1 MPKRTDIK
9 SIMIIGAGPIVIGQ
23 ACEFDY
29 SGAQACK
36 ALREEG
42 YRVILVNSNPATI
55 MTDPGLA
62 DATYIE
68 PITPEVVAKIIEK
81 ERPDALL
88 PTMGGQTGLNT
99 SLALEEMGVLEEFG
113 VEMIGAKRE
122 AIEMAEDRK
131 LFREAMDRLGLENP
145 RATIVTAPKKD
156 NGSADLEAGVQ
167 IALEALEDIGLPAII
182 RPAFTLG
189 GTGGGVAYNR
199 EDYIHYCRSGM
210 DASPVNQILVDESLL
225 GWKEY
230 EMEVVRDKADN
241 AIIVCS
247 IENVDPM
254 GVHTGD
260 SITVA
265 PALTLTDKEY
275 QIMRTASIAVL
286 REIGVETGGSN
297 VQWAV
302 NPDDGRMV
310 VIEMNPRVSR
320 SSALASKAT
329 GFPIAK
335 IAAKLAVGYT
345 LDELDNDITK
355 VTPASFEPTIDY
367 VVTKIPKFAFEKFP
381 GSEPFLTTA
390 MKSVGE
396 AMAIGRTIH
405 ESMQKALASM
415 ESGLTGFD
423 EVDIPGVHAGLWESV
438 GADDKAAVIKAIS
451 QQTPDR
457 LRTIAQAMRH
467 GLSDVEIQGV
477 TKFDPWFLAR
487 IREIIDAEREI
498 RKNGLPMR
506 EDKLRALKMLGFSD
520 ARLGALTGRDEDNV
534 RRARHNLGVKAVFK
548 RIDTCAAEFEAQ
560 TPYMYSTYESPMM
573 GEVECEARPS
583 DRKKVVILGGGPNRI
598 GQGIEFDYCCCHAC
612 FALTDA
618 GYETIMVNCNP
629 ETVSTDYDTS
639 DRLYFEPLTM
649 EHVME
654 ILRVEQENGTLHG
667 VIVQFGGQT
676 PLKLA
681 NALEAEGIPILGTTP
696 DAIDLAEDRE
706 RFQALVNE
714 LGLKQPK
721 NGIASTDEQAL
732 KIAEE
737 IGFPLVIRP
746 SYVLGGR
753 AMEIV
758 RDMDQLKRYIK
769 EAVVVSGDSPVLL
782 DSYLSGAV
790 ELDVDA
796 ICDGTDVHVA
806 GIMQHIEEAGVHSGD
821 SACSLPPYSLDKDV
835 IERIKEQS
843 FALAKAL
850 NVVGLMNVQFAIKD
864 NEIYLIE
871 VNPRA
876 SRTVPF
882 VAKATD
888 SAIASIAARVMAGE
902 PLSNF
907 PQRAPYE
914 PDAGYDVNTPMADP
928 MTLADPDMPWF
939 SVKEAVLPFARFPG
953 VDTIL
958 GPEMR
963 STGEVMGWDRSFAR
977 AFLKA
982 QMGAGMVLPS
992 KGRAFISIK
1001 DQDKTEVMLDTARIL
1016 IGQGFELVA
1025 TRGTQGWLAGHG
1037 VECAI
1042 VNKVYEGRPHVVD
1055 MLKDG
1060 GIQLVLNTTEGTQA
1074 VEDSKPM
1081 REVALY
1087 DKIPYFTTAAGAH
1100 AAARAIQ
1107 AQAEGEVE
1115 VKSLQG

>member
-1 MPKRTDIK
+1 MPKRTDIS

-55 MTDPGLA
+55 MTDPGMA

-68 PITPEVVAKIIEK
+68 PITPEIVAKIIEK

-99 SLALEEMGVLEEFG
+99 ALSLEEMGVLDKFG
-113 VEMIGAKRE
+113 VEMIGAKRD
-122 AIEMAEDRK
+122 AIEMAEDRA
-131 LFREAMDRLGLENP
+131 LFREAMNRIGLENP
-145 RATIVTAPKKD
+145 KATIVTAPKKE
-156 NGSADLEAGVQ
+156 NGTADLNEGVR
-167 IALEALEDIGLPAII
+167 IAIEALDEIGLPAII

-199 EDYIHYCRSGM
+199 EDYEYYCRTGM

-225 GWKEY
+225 GWKEF

-275 QIMRTASIAVL
+275 QIMRNGSIAVL

-297 VQWAV
+297 VQWAI
-302 NPDDGRMV
+302 NPEDGRMV

-355 VTPASFEPTIDY
+355 VTPASFEPSIDY
-367 VVTKIPKFAFEKFP
+367 VVTKIPRFAFEKFP
-381 GSEPFLTTA
+381 GAKPYLTTA

-396 AMAIGRTIH
+396 TMAIGRTIH
-405 ESMQKALASM
+405 ESLQKALASM
-415 ESGLTGFD
+415 ETGLTGFD
-423 EVDIPGVHAGLWESV
+423 EIEIE
-438 GADDKAAVIKAIS
+438 GAPEKSAVIKAIS
-451 QQTPDR
+451 KQTPDR
-457 LRTIAQAMRH
+457 MRTIAQAMRH
-467 GLSDVEIQGV
+467 GLTNDEIYAV
-477 TKFDPWFLAR
+477 TKFDPWFLDR
-487 IREIIDAEREI
+487 IREIVDTEARVRE
-498 RKNGLPMR
+498 NGLPTSVGDMR
-506 EDKLRALKMLGFSD
+506 RLKMMGFTD
-520 ARLGALTGRDEDNV
+520 ARLAMLTGFTEADV
-534 RRARHNLGVKAVFK
+534 RKSRRGMGVTAVFK

-560 TPYMYSTYESPMM
+560 TPYMYSTYEAPMM

-583 DRKKVVILGGGPNRI
+583 DKKKVVILGGGPNRI

-612 FALTDA
+612 FSLTDA
-618 GYETIMVNCNP
+618 GYETIMINCNP

-639 DRLYFEPLTM
+639 DRLYFEPLTF

-654 ILRVEQENGTLHG
+654 ILATEQDNGTLHG

-681 NALEAEGIPILGTTP
+681 NALEAEGIPILGTSP

-706 RFQALVNE
+706 RFQALVNQ

-721 NGIASTDEQAL
+721 NGIASTDSQAIE
-732 KIAEE
+732 IAEK

-758 RDMDQLKRYIK
+758 RDMAQLKRYISD
-769 EAVVVSGDSPVLL
+769 AVVVSGDSPVLL

-790 ELDVDA
+790 ECDVDA
-796 ICDGTDVHVA
+796 LCDGKDVHVA

-821 SACSLPPYSLDKDV
+821 SACSLPPHSLPKAITDELVKQT
-835 IERIKEQS
+835 EE
-843 FALAKAL
+843 LAKAL
-850 NVVGLMNVQFAIKD
+850 NVVGLMNVQFAVKND
-864 NEIYLIE
+864 DIYLIE

-888 SAIASIAARVMAGE
+888 SAIASIAARLMAGE

-907 PQRAPYE
+907 AKREPYR
-914 PDAGYDVNTPMADP
+914 DVSYDEEIPSADP
-928 MTLADPDMPWF
+928 MTLADPNLPWF
-939 SVKEAVLPFARFPG
+939 SVKEAVMPFARFPG

-963 STGEVMGWDRSFAR
+963 STGEVMGWDRNFGR

-982 QMGAGMVLPS
+982 QMGAGMDLPTS
-992 KGRAFISIK
+992 GKVFVSIK
-1001 DQDKTEVMLDTARIL
+1001 DDDKTELMKNAATNLVEL
-1016 IGQGFELVA
+1016 GFQIVA
-1025 TRGTQGWLAGHG
+1025 TDGTCKWLSDVGIPC
-1037 VECAI
+1037 EK
-1042 VNKVYEGRPHVVD
+1042 VNKVYEGRPNIVDHLKNAEIKLVV
-1055 MLKDG
+1055 
-1060 GIQLVLNTTEGTQA
+1060 NTTEGTQSIN
-1074 VEDSKPM
+1074 DS
-1081 REVALY
+1081 REIRSVALF
-1087 DKIPYFTTAAGAH
+1087 DKIPYFTTAA
-1100 AAARAIQ
+1100 AAIAAVMAMQARNEGDLTVKALQ
-1107 AQAEGEVE
+1107 A
-1115 VKSLQG
+1115 

>member
-1 MPKRTDIK
+1 MPKRTDIS
-9 SIMIIGAGPIVIGQ
+9 SILIIGAGPIVIGQ

-42 YRVILVNSNPATI
+42 YRVILLNSNPATI
-55 MTDPGLA
+55 MTDPELA

-68 PITPEVVAKIIEK
+68 PITPEIVAKIIEK

-99 SLALEEMGVLEEFG
+99 SLALEEMGVLEKFD
-113 VEMIGAKRE
+113 VEMIGAKRQ

-131 LFREAMDRLGLENP
+131 LFREAMDRIGLENP
-145 RATIVTAPKKD
+145 KATVVTAPTDKD
-156 NGSADLEAGVQ
+156 GTIDFNAGVK
-167 IALEALEDIGLPAII
+167 IALEKLHDIGLPAII

-199 EDYIHYCRSGM
+199 ADYEHFCRTGM
-210 DASPVNQILVDESLL
+210 NASPVNQILIDESLL
-225 GWKEY
+225 GWKEF

-241 AIIVCS
+241 AIIVCA

-265 PALTLTDKEY
+265 PALTMTDKEY
-275 QIMRTASIAVL
+275 QIMRNGSIAVL

-297 VQWAV
+297 VQWALS
-302 NPDDGRMV
+302 PSDGRMV

-345 LDELDNDITK
+345 LDELDNDITR

-367 VVTKIPKFAFEKFP
+367 VVTKIPRFAFEKFP
-381 GSEPFLTTA
+381 GSEPHLTTA

-396 AMAIGRTIH
+396 VMSIGRTIH
-405 ESMQKALASM
+405 ESLQKALASM
-415 ESGLTGFD
+415 ETGLTGFD
-423 EVDIPGVHAGLWESV
+423 EVDIE
-438 GADDKAAVIKAIS
+438 GAPERAAVIKALS
-451 QQTPDR
+451 MQTPDR
-457 LRTIAQAMRH
+457 IRTIAQAMRH
-467 GLSDVEIQGV
+467 GLSDDEIHAV
-477 TKFDPWFLAR
+477 TMFDPWFLER
-487 IREIIDAEREI
+487 IREIVQAEAKVCE
-498 RKNGLPMR
+498 NGLPEDAKGMR
-506 EDKLRALKMLGFSD
+506 NLKMLGFSD
-520 ARLGALTGRDEDNV
+520 ARLAFLTNANEENIRSK
-534 RRARHNLGVKAVFK
+534 RINLGVKAVFK

-560 TPYMYSTYESPMM
+560 TPYMYSTYEAPVM
-573 GEVECEARPS
+573 GDVECESRPS
-583 DRKKVVILGGGPNRI
+583 DKNKVVILGGGPNRI
-598 GQGIEFDYCCCHAC
+598 GQGIEFDYCCCHASY
-612 FALTDA
+612 ALREA
-618 GYETIMVNCNP
+618 GYETIMINCNP

-639 DRLYFEPLTM
+639 DRLYFEPLTF

-654 ILRVEQENGTLHG
+654 ILCVEQENGTLHG
-667 VIVQFGGQT
+667 LIVQFGGQT

-681 NALEAEGIPILGTTP
+681 NDLQKAGIPILGTSP
-696 DAIDLAEDRE
+696 NAIDLAEDRE
-706 RFQALVNE
+706 RFQALVNG

-721 NGIASTDEQAL
+721 NGIASTGSEAID
-732 KIAEE
+732 IADG

-758 RDMDQLKRYIK
+758 RDMSQLERYIN

-782 DSYLSGAV
+782 DSYLAGAI
-790 ELDVDA
+790 ECDVDA
-796 ICDGTDVHVA
+796 LSDGKAVHVA

-821 SACSLPPYSLDKDV
+821 SACSLPPYSLSEEIVEELKQQT
-835 IERIKEQS
+835 E
-843 FALAKAL
+843 ALALAL
-850 NVVGLMNVQFAIKD
+850 DVVGLMNVQFAVKD
-864 NEIYLIE
+864 DEIYLIE

-888 SAIASIAARVMAGE
+888 SAIASIAARLMAGE
-902 PLSNF
+902 PMTNF
-907 PQRAPYE
+907 PMRDPYR
-914 PDAGYDVNTPMADP
+914 DVSYEESIPIGDP
-928 MTLADPDMPWF
+928 MKLADPNMPWF
-939 SVKEAVLPFARFPG
+939 SVKEAVMPFARFPG

-982 QMGAGMVLPS
+982 QMGAGMDLPDP
-992 KGRAFISIK
+992 RAGPVGMVFFSIK
-1001 DQDKTEVMLDTARIL
+1001 DKDKTPQLVETAQIL
-1016 IGQGFELVA
+1016 IDLGFNLVA
-1025 TRGTQGWLAGHG
+1025 TRGTGAFLDRNGIG
-1037 VECAI
+1037 CKI
-1042 VNKVYEGRPHVVD
+1042 INKMYEGRPNIYD
-1055 MLKDG
+1055 MLKNDE
-1060 GIQLVLNTTEGTQA
+1060 ISLVMNTTEGAQA
-1074 VEDSKPM
+1074 VEDS
-1081 REVALY
+1081 REIRSVALY
-1087 DKIPYFTTAAGAH
+1087 DKIPYYTTAAAAN
-1100 AAARAIQ
+1100 AAALAMQ
-1107 AQAEGEVE
+1107 ARSEGELV
-1115 VKSLQG
+1115 VKALQG